1 MSSIFFG
8 LASSFLGTHLFSLR
22 STISC
27 TMDLILRGKLSVSAA
42 TWVLYL
48 VTPQHCQSWNW
59 PRRSGILKIYYIYY
73 DYWGDDCSNK
83 NIKSAHN
90 FCKWMSMRLPMWQ
103 FTCLNITKIF
113 SNISDCVV
121 TFEHSSSSFWPTVPK
136 SFDRHSIDSSSLD
149 FNKRYWM

>member
-1 MSSIFFG
+1 MSLILCG
-8 LASSFLGTHLFSLR
+8 LAFSLLGTHLFSLR

-48 VTPQHCQSWNW
+48 VVKPLNTANLGTGQDAAVFWKYTIY
-59 PRRSGILKIYYIYY
+59 IL
-73 DYWGDDCSNK
+73 WLLRGTTVK

-90 FCKWMSMRLPMWQ
+90 FCCLVPMWQ
-103 FTCLNITKIF
+103 FTCLNTTKIF
-113 SNISDCVV
+113 SNVSDCVV
-121 TFEHSSSSFWPTVPK
+121 TFKHSSSSFWPTVPK